1 MVYYLLYTSNNH
13 GHPAKRREEE
23 RGQFARASHTTS
35 WKQWCSPKI
44 SARIERWPNKRT
56 LHKNTKTQTT
66 MASSSLES
74 LHRDSPSSHNSNSS
88 SSSSS
93 SISSSNGSS
102 DVDSIIHNDEI
113 IALFGIHGA
122 TGSHFVKLAL
132 DAGYRVQALVPP
144 TSLSKVTIQHDDLTL
159 VEGTLDD
166 GNVKSLARVVNGA
179 TYVVCLL
186 GKDVLPS
193 KRDYPP
199 HYLLQFCKTLYPI
212 MKESSHTKLFL
223 YQVRTCILI
232 IYYILLLLL

>member
-1 MVYYLLYTSNNH
+1 
-13 GHPAKRREEE
+13 
-23 RGQFARASHTTS
+23 
-35 WKQWCSPKI
+35 
-44 SARIERWPNKRT
+44 
-56 LHKNTKTQTT
+56 

-166 GNVKSLARVVNGA
+166 GNAKSLARVVNGA

-193 KRDYPP
+193 KPNYPP

-212 MKESSHTKLFL
+212 MKESSSTKLFL
-223 YQVRTCILI
+223 YQVRSYVYS
-232 IYYILLLLL
+232 YYILYFIIVVIYETDTLSCYIYTCMYV